1 MHDLPVGADGLL
13 PVASVSG
20 RLVAYATIETAA
32 VPGSD
37 GLGSVVCAGSTRA
50 RSSSDASQPPAPQ
63 STQAAL
69 LNSAVEIGGGVARGL
84 WSGIKMGA
92 RAASASHARMAVSA
106 PAERGLGDDD
116 NISVTT
122 SESRSVDDGLGEG
135 GALPRL
141 KGIWV
146 KIIDLKPEP
155 ELIAHFRLPP
165 VRSLISTASGQLQR
179 SPTVTRKNQP
189 VTFLEFS
196 PDGTRL
202 FAASVGGRAFHVFD
216 VRPRSAKRNKRAPK
230 GEVWESYI
238 LRRGNTSASVCSV
251 TWSPDDRY
259 VAVGTAKGTL
269 RELIAPRL
277 N

>member
-1 MHDLPVGADGLL
+1 M
-13 PVASVSG
+13 SG
-20 RLVAYATIETAA
+20 
-32 VPGSD
+32 GSI
-37 GLGSVVCAGSTRA
+37 RA
-50 RSSSDASQPPAPQ
+50 RSSSDAAQQPGPQ

-92 RAASASHARMAVSA
+92 RAASASHARMASSA

-116 NISVTT
+116 NVSVST
-122 SESRSVDDGLGEG
+122 SESRSVEDSLPEG
-135 GALPRL
+135 AIALL

-146 KIIDLKPEP
+146 KIVDVKSELD
-155 ELIAHFRLPP
+155 LIAHFRLPP

-179 SPTVTRKNQP
+179 SPTVTRGNQP

-196 PDGTRL
+196 PNGTRL
-202 FAASVGGRAFHVFD
+202 FAASVGGRAFHVLD
-216 VRPRSAKRNKRAPK
+216 IRPRKTKRHKRAPR

-238 LRRGNTSASVCSV
+238 LRRGNTFASVCSV
-251 TWSPDDRY
+251 TWSPDDRWI
-259 VAVGTAKGTL
+259 AVGTAKGTL
-269 RELIAPRL
+269 REFSGIRTV